1 MLEHLVKI
9 SEKSYDLLREEFNF
23 LHEAIDQKLEEL
35 MDTDHEG
42 EDIESETEEDRAFI
56 DDDAEEQ
63 AASFYRTLDRE
74 NEDQSENDHECVYD
88 KPEDNRPEPKKKKY
102 TL

>member
-9 SEKSYDLLREEFNF
+9 SEKSYDLLREELNF

-35 MDTDHEG
+35 MDTDHEE

-56 DDDAEEQ
+56 DDDAGEQ
-63 AASFYRTLDRE
+63 AASFYWALDRE
-74 NEDQSENDHECVYD
+74 NEDQSENDHECV
-88 KPEDNRPEPKKKKY
+88 
-102 TL
+102 